1 MRAISNYGLTDGVL
15 PHPQTSGLL
24 LFLLLPTDKWPLSA
38 TLTSLKESM
47 FAQTAEIVP
56 SQTRAFARQVGSV
69 LIVELLF
76 VHKDITFQTGTTLAT
91 QAKERTG
98 AARGQ

>member
-1 MRAISNYGLTDGVL
+1 
-15 PHPQTSGLL
+15 
-24 LFLLLPTDKWPLSA
+24 
-38 TLTSLKESM
+38 M
-47 FAQTAEIVP
+47 FVQTAETAP
-56 SQTRAFARQVGSV
+56 SQTHAFVLQVGSV

>member
-1 MRAISNYGLTDGVL
+1 ML
-15 PHPQTSGLL
+15 
-24 LFLLLPTDKWPLSA
+24 
-38 TLTSLKESM
+38 
-47 FAQTAEIVP
+47 AQTAEIVP